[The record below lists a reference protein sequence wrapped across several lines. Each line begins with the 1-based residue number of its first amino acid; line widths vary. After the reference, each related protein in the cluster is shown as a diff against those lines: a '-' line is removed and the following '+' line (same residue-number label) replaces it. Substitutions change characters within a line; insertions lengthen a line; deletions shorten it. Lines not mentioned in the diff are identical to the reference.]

1 MMKMLLVMQIV
12 VLMMGV
18 GSSTMPC
25 WIFANVLSSPVC
37 LCVAEFTVKVM
48 AEDDS
53 VLNTTTAAHLSMKM
67 WKADSIKQNT
77 PPPRVSTRYMAALS
91 AS

>member
-1 MMKMLLVMQIV
+1 MVMQIV
-12 VLMMGV
+12 VLMMGWAAV
-18 GSSTMPC
+18 PC
-25 WIFANVLSSPVC
+25 PVEFLPLFLNSPVH
-37 LCVAEFTVKVM
+37 LCVAEFTVKVV

-77 PPPRVSTRYMAALS
+77 PPARVSTRYMAALS

>member
-1 MMKMLLVMQIV
+1 MQIV
-12 VLMMGV
+12 VLMMV
-18 GSSTMPC
+18 GSSTMPGGDVGSC
-25 WIFANVLSSPVC
+25 WIFANVLSLPVC